1 MMMMLLM
8 SSGSGGNMRLMMM
21 MMGGNMDPMM
31 MILMMTMNTC
41 KEPVEDCTEINN
53 DDKLL
58 CGIKEDIPARGL
70 KTAVDALTGSSV
82 IKPCC
87 KCTKKKGLF

>member
-1 MMMMLLM
+1 MMMLLM
-8 SSGSGGNMRLMMM
+8 SSGSGGDMSNMMLMMM

-31 MILMMTMNTC
+31 MMMMTMNTC

-58 CGIKEDIPARGL
+58 CGIKEDIPAGGL

-87 KCTKKKGLF
+87 KCTKKK